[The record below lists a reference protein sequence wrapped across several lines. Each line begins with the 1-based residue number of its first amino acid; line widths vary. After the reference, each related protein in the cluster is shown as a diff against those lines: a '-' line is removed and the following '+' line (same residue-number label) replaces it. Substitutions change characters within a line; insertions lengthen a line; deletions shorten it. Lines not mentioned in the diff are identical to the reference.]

1 MSKFLTEQ
9 DLDHVTRQWGWEDLE
24 DPDDAAIARHGFD
37 TLGQT
42 DEPYDKK
49 VARVAYAADVE
60 KPKYTQS
67 YESYGPRGEA
77 WQNYLASTG
86 ETSAYPEIESALQKR
101 ISNIPVVASGVPGPP
116 WKHYPPLDPGL
127 VGAYRGPSIPG
138 PPADEDY
145 IVVSAEPPPVHNWF
159 STTSHEL
166 GHAMDPEFMAVSPDF
181 IDTPTGDLFAR
192 AGEYNK
198 NLIQQTFPGIPDR
211 YTRDAGSDWHVTDKE
226 LGADTRSLSTRVY
239 DQYLKG
245 NRDSP
250 YITVEDVQY
259 LRAAGSGHPYDDLFR
274 GIQIYGKDATD
285 EEIADTLNKLVK
297 STPAADQKSTERIA
311 ENKTNYNN
319 SGTKRLRISKN
330 ELKQII
336 QEELDFLLT
345 EGLYDAMKQTY
356 QDARDFVSSPTE
368 FVADRGSAIARDRGI
383 HPEQIVTGVG
393 EDLGGK
399 YLGPYLGPAY
409 ETYATYDDFMPRFV
423 RNLVPHTAGEK
434 LLPDEGRHVGEWYAK
449 KIGRDLA
456 RTGYEDFVHKHGYDK
471 YGLE

>member
-9 DLDHVTRQWGWEDLE
+9 DLDYVTGRASEPSESYEDR
-24 DPDDAAIARHGFD
+24 A
-37 TLGQT
+37 
-42 DEPYDKK
+42 
-49 VARVAYAADVE
+49 ARVASSVETE
-60 KPKYTQS
+60 KPKYAQS
-67 YESYGPRGEA
+67 YEAGGPRAEA
-77 WQNYLASTG
+77 WQNYLGGAGQGPSY
-86 ETSAYPEIESALQKR
+86 SEIEPVIQAR
-101 ISNIPVVASGVPGPP
+101 IKDIPVYTANAPVPYAPEATQRMN
-116 WKHYPPLDPGL
+116 WPLAGSWNPKT
-127 VGAYRGPSIPG
+127 
-138 PPADEDY
+138 DY
-145 IVVSAEPPPVHNWF
+145 VLHGGHGEYDDFV
-159 STTSHEL
+159 TSHEL
-166 GHAMDPEFMAVSPDF
+166 GHALDPELMAQ
-181 IDTPTGDLFAR
+181 TPSFAGTSLGDVFAG

-198 NLIQQTFPGIPDR
+198 NLIQQTFPGTGTSSREEMI
-211 YTRDAGSDWHVTDKE
+211 
-226 LGADTRSLSTRVY
+226 ADSKSLLSNIY
-239 DQYLKG
+239 DQYLEG
-245 NRDSP
+245 NRSSPAVTAEDIKSLRSDQGVPYGSLRDS
-250 YITVEDVQY
+250 IINDSQ
-259 LRAAGSGHPYDDLFR
+259 
-274 GIQIYGKDATD
+274 DATD
-285 EEIADTLNKLVK
+285 EEIADTLNKLVR

-345 EGLYDAMKQTY
+345 EGLYGTMKQTY

-393 EDLGGK
+393 EDLGEK

-434 LLPDEGRHVGEWYAK
+434 LLPDEGRYVGEWYAK

-456 RTGYEDFVHKHGYDK
+456 NKGYSDFVHKHGYDK